1 MYLAFIVLLLAP
13 TAILGASAAEPS
25 ARLRILAGSELDYAP
40 YALVTKD
47 GQPDGFSVDLLKA
60 VCKAMDIDVGF
71 RVGPWSE
78 IRRALEKG
86 EIDMLPL
93 VSYSK
98 ERDRVFDFSV
108 THTVANGIIFKRIG
122 SPDIKQTSDLR
133 GKPLIVMRADAA
145 HDWLV
150 RNDITNDLLL
160 TDTVAESLRL
170 LAEGRQEYALA
181 PRLVGLL
188 TAKELGLDTIETT
201 GPLIDAYGRGYG
213 FAVRSGNFTL
223 LKKLNEGLSI
233 VRATG
238 RYDAIYQ
245 KWFGS
250 VDPKGIPVAVIL
262 RYGAIGAGGI
272 AVLSVLVLAWIIA
285 LRRTVR
291 RQTETLR
298 TAYTEIEH
306 KVAERTRELQ
316 AEESQRRQTESELR
330 KSEARFLSLAKAAP
344 MVIVIRDLDGRIQWA
359 NEEMSRRTGMTLDQ
373 MVGKTSHD
381 IHTPEVA
388 EEIAR
393 LDRQALE
400 SREPQLTEITV
411 RSLRGDSWPELNIR
425 FPIEDGDGNIIGLG
439 AVALD
444 MTTQR
449 TTELQLRQAQKLQ
462 VVGQLTGGIAHD
474 FNNLL
479 QVIQTNLELMT
490 RAVADRPKVT
500 RLIEAALRAG
510 RRGASLTEKL
520 LAFSRQ
526 QTLRPAPLD
535 MKDWIRTELS
545 LLSRTLG
552 EDVRIETR
560 IDTAP
565 IIVVVDESALTNAL
579 LNVAIN
585 ARAAM
590 PKGGQLVIAV
600 RRLHMDRGMPV
611 ENDMLPKGDYVEL
624 AVSDTGC
631 GMSDEVLRQAFEP
644 FFTTKDV
651 GEGSGLGLSM
661 VYGFARQSGGMVSIE
676 SEVDRGTTVRILL
689 PVADERAKLPESPS
703 PVRQERTHALKVLLV
718 EDDEDVREST
728 VALLESLGC
737 AVIEAGHAG
746 PVPDLLRTHGDID
759 LLISDVVLP
768 GGRNG
773 VELAQDAL
781 NLRPDLNIILVSG
794 YPEGTLEK
802 SGLTET
808 RFPLLGKP
816 FTITELSEALA
827 RVMAGAKPLDP
838 NAFEIHPTD

>member
-1 MYLAFIVLLLAP
+1 MF
-13 TAILGASAAEPS
+13 AILLSAAFPIKTFAAEPS
-25 ARLRILAGSELDYAP
+25 PRLHIVAGSELDYAP
-40 YALVTKD
+40 YALVTED
-47 GQPDGFSVDLLKA
+47 GRPDGFSVDLLKA
-60 VCKAMDIDVGF
+60 VCDAMDIDVSF
-71 RVGPWSE
+71 RVGPWNE

-86 EIDMLPL
+86 ELDMLPL

-98 ERDRVFDFSV
+98 ERDRVLDFSM
-108 THTVANGIIFKRIG
+108 THTVANGVIFKRAG

-133 GKPLIVMRADAA
+133 GKPIIVMRADAA

-160 TDTVAESLRL
+160 ADTVADSLQFL
-170 LAEGRQEYALA
+170 TDGLQEYALA

-213 FAVRSGNFTL
+213 FAVKSGNFTL

-238 RYDAIYQ
+238 QYDAIYQ

-250 VDPKGIPVAVIL
+250 VDPKGVPVAIIL
-262 RYGAIGAGGI
+262 RYGAISAGGVT
-272 AVLSVLVLAWIIA
+272 VLSVLVLVWIIA

-291 RQTETLR
+291 RQTKTLR

-316 AEESQRRQTESELR
+316 AEAGQRRQTERKLR

-359 NEEMSRRTGMTLDQ
+359 NEEMSRRTGMSLDE

-381 IHTPEVA
+381 IHAPEVA
-388 EEIAR
+388 DEIAR
-393 LDRQALE
+393 LDQKALE
-400 SREPQLTEITV
+400 SHEPQLVELTV
-411 RSLRGDSWPELNIR
+411 RSQRGESWPELNVR
-425 FPIEDGDGNIIGLG
+425 FPIEDGEGNVVGLG

-444 MTTQR
+444 MTKQR
-449 TTELQLRQAQKLQ
+449 AIELQLRQAQKLQ

-479 QVIQTNLELMT
+479 QVIQTNLELAMPT
-490 RAVADRPKVT
+490 VIDRPTVT
-500 RLIEAALRAG
+500 KLIEGALRAG

-520 LAFSRQ
+520 LAFSRR

-535 MKDWIRTELS
+535 LKGWIRTELS

-552 EDVRIETR
+552 EDVQIETR
-560 IDTAP
+560 IEDSSV
-565 IIVVVDESALTNAL
+565 IVVVDEGALTNAL
-579 LNVAIN
+579 LNIAIN

-590 PKGGQLVIAV
+590 PKGGRLVITV
-600 RRLHMDRGMPV
+600 RRQHLERETPI
-611 ENDMLPKGDYVEL
+611 ENDMLPKGDYVEI

-631 GMSDEVLRQAFEP
+631 GMSEEVLRQAFEP

-676 SEVDRGTTVRILL
+676 SELDRGTTVRILL
-689 PVADERAKLPESPS
+689 PVADERPQLADSPPPE
-703 PVRQERTHALKVLLV
+703 RQERIHTLKVLLV
-718 EDDEDVREST
+718 EDDQDVREST
-728 VALLESLGC
+728 VAVLQSLGC
-737 AVIEAGHAG
+737 EVIEAEHAG
-746 PVPDLLRTHGDID
+746 PVPGLLCQHDDID
-759 LLISDVVLP
+759 ILISDVVLP

-773 VELAQDAL
+773 VELVEDAL
-781 NLRPDLNIILVSG
+781 DLRPDLKVILVSG

-816 FTITELSEALA
+816 FTTAELSEALA
-827 RVMAGAKPLDP
+827 RVMAGGKRLGP
-838 NAFEIHPTD
+838 NAHEIRATD